1 MGNRAVITDK
11 DRSLA
16 LYLHWN
22 GGRDSVEPFVEYCR
36 LKRYREPGRDSAYA
50 FARLS
55 QVVGNFFHGALSV
68 GVMPYTDDRSMA
80 CLADDNGVYV
90 LDGWEIAGR
99 VYPEGFSCEQNGHDM
114 RAMLRAID
122 ERQPPAE
129 QLGDFL
135 DAVYALPSEL
145 SVGDRVWVYD
155 ELRLYEG
162 EHAPGYRLFTVL
174 GFGDGIVCGHDVT
187 GVPYVNPIGDDPCCT
202 LDPSKFID
210 NYITD
215 HAYLAK

>member
-11 DRSLA
+11 ERSIA

-22 GGRDSVEPFVEYCR
+22 GGRDSVESFVEYCR
-36 LKRYREPGRDSAYA
+36 LKRYREPGRDSGYA

-55 QVVGNFFHGALSV
+55 QVVGNFFKGTLSV
-68 GVMPYTDDRSMA
+68 GVMPYTDDESMA
-80 CLADDNGVYV
+80 RMADDNGVYV
-90 LDGWEIAGR
+90 LDGWEIVDR
-99 VYPEGFSCEQNGHDM
+99 VYPWEDFLEQD
-114 RAMLRAID
+114 RYSRSDMLRAID
-122 ERQPPAE
+122 KRQPPAE

-155 ELRLYEG
+155 EFRCYEG
-162 EHAPGYRLFTVL
+162 EFAAGYKLCTVL
-174 GFGDGIVCGHDVT
+174 GFGNGCIYGQDVT
-187 GVPYVNPIGDDPCCT
+187 GIPYVNPREDDPGFT
-202 LDPSKFID
+202 SDPSKSIS